1 MDEKNAPQ
9 GTALPDAMQNKE
21 LQENYI
27 RNLEEMEENF
37 FREYTFMVLSL
48 LCVFNVG
55 FWVSYFWMVML
66 L

>member
-1 MDEKNAPQ
+1 MEEKNAPQ
-9 GTALPDAMQNKE
+9 GTAFPDAMQTKK

-27 RNLEEMEENF
+27 RNTEKMEDGI

-55 FWVSYFWMVML
+55 FWVSYFWMVMFL
-66 L
+66 

>member
-27 RNLEEMEENF
+27 RNLEEMEDDI

-48 LCVFNVG
+48 FCVFNVG
-55 FWVSYFWMVML
+55 FWVSYFWRVMFL
-66 L
+66 

>member
-9 GTALPDAMQNKE
+9 GMALPDAMQNKKI
-21 LQENYI
+21 QEDYI
-27 RNLEEMEENF
+27 RNAEEMEENF

-55 FWVSYFWMVML
+55 FWVSYFWIVML